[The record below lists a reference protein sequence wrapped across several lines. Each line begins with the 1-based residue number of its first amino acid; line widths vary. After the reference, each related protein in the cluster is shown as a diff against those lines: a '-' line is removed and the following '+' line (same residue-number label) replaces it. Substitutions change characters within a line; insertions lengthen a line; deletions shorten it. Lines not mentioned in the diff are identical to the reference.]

1 MAVMLIAAVSISYS
15 WAVILQFHSLSSKVA
30 FPLKHCTIMSFTSFL
45 HWLLSKLSSM
55 DTLSWYA
62 FIFGCIFV
70 VWLLGYGIYRVINSR
85 WPLITSFVIR
95 HLIYPHIFP
104 RIPFIGTATRFQV
117 LIVSLYLLAN
127 TLCVTTK
134 VKSTAGIGSRAA
146 TMSIINLIPLL
157 CGPRLSLVT
166 KLVGIS
172 LRASIGSHQWLGR
185 TVIAQMLLHMVV
197 SLTGSTPFTWTMS
210 NLTGVV
216 VCSASAPVGRR
227 LMCDNRQALL
237 SDSSCSSRFAS

>member
-1 MAVMLIAAVSISYS
+1 MLIAAVSISYS
-15 WAVILQFHSLSSKVA
+15 WAVILQFHSLSSKVV

-45 HWLLSKLSSM
+45 HWLLSKLRSI

-62 FIFGCIFV
+62 FISGCIFV
-70 VWLLGYGIYRVINSR
+70 AWLLGYSIYRALNSR
-85 WPLITSFVIR
+85 WPLATSFVRR

-104 RIPFIGTATRFQV
+104 RIPFIGTATRFQA

-127 TLCVTTK
+127 TLLITK
-134 VKSTAGIGSRAA
+134 VKPAAGIGSRAA

-197 SLTGSTPFTWTMS
+197 SLTGSTPFTWTTS
-210 NLTGVV
+210 NITGAV

-227 LMCDNRQALL
+227 LMCENRQALL
-237 SDSSCSSRFAS
+237 SDSSFSSRFAS